1 MLKTRKS
8 ARDLVQEHS
17 SSSNVF
23 ENVDFEYFY
32 NYNKVPN
39 PSISLN

>member
-8 ARDLVQEHS
+8 ARD
-17 SSSNVF
+17 F

-39 PSISLN
+39 PSLSLN